1 MTPFSWESLSS
12 PCVFALHEIQIA
24 CGIFSEAFEEN
35 DGSLMEK
42 LVFNPRDCNSLKS
55 SGNKK

>member
-12 PCVFALHEIQIA
+12 TCVFALHEIQIA

-55 SGNKK
+55 SGN